1 MDPALIGALIGVGG
15 TLVGVMATGFF
26 AHYREK
32 ANRDHALKLK
42 KLELEEQREQKWF
55 DDRKEA
61 YAELARVTSVIQTEK
76 YVIGD
81 LMQAL
86 ARVQMVSNSSMTTD
100 IANGLVNAARLASKR
115 SNEIQ
120 KQGKKISEDEEV
132 RALIEQSREAHAAF
146 VAAVKTELY
155 GAPFDKAYGRWVTG
169 NESEPPM
176 LEE

>member
-15 TLVGVMATGFF
+15 TLVGVIATGFF

-81 LMQAL
+81 LQ
-86 ARVQMVSNSSMTTD
+86 
-100 IANGLVNAARLASKR
+100 
-115 SNEIQ
+115 
-120 KQGKKISEDEEV
+120 
-132 RALIEQSREAHAAF
+132 HF
-146 VAAVKTELY
+146 AVKLSQV
-155 GAPFDKAYGRWVTG
+155 ALLSQMQPLRCPLSSCR
-169 NESEPPM
+169 N
-176 LEE
+176 LL